1 MILSITDELGR
12 IVLTGTENSAGD
24 NATIDTQ
31 DYIDWVSTEFDDNQ
45 RPYRSSN
52 PISLGS
58 SVEPVS
64 NSFSWTTNSYDG
76 LDRVTSITTPD
87 GQSVTMTYQD
97 NQELVTDQVGAKKL
111 IFYDG
116 LGRISQVRMANPA
129 TNSVTAASA
138 YDTGYSYDE
147 EVRRRGQLSLK
158 KEKTRKKGDPDCA
171 AGSRLVKLT
180 NSDRSGW

>member
-1 MILSITDELGR
+1 
-12 IVLTGTENSAGD
+12 
-24 NATIDTQ
+24 
-31 DYIDWVSTEFDDNQ
+31 
-45 RPYRSSN
+45 
-52 PISLGS
+52 
-58 SVEPVS
+58 
-64 NSFSWTTNSYDG
+64 
-76 LDRVTSITTPD
+76 
-87 GQSVTMTYQD
+87 MTYE
-97 NQELVTDQVGAKKL
+97 NNRELVTDQVGAKEL